1 MAKFTL
7 DQNNAGGFYLAG
19 TPEISVIEAKTLDE
33 AIAIAK
39 TYGIDFDDA
48 CVGCCGERWQ
58 VVPYEKW
65 HGENLPD
72 FVEWML
78 APIG

>member
-7 DQNNAGGFYLAG
+7 DQNNAGGFFLEG
-19 TPEISVIEAKTLDE
+19 TPEMSIIHAESIAEAE
-33 AIAIAK
+33 SIAK
-39 TYGIDFDDA
+39 TYGIDFEDG
-48 CVGCCGERWQ
+48 CPGCCGDRWS
-58 VVPYEKW
+58 VIPYEAW

-78 APIG
+78 SPQA

>member
-7 DQNNAGGFYLAG
+7 DQNNAGGFFLPN
-19 TPEISVIEAKTLDE
+19 TPEVSVIEAGSIAEAT
-33 AIAIAK
+33 AIAEAH
-39 TYGIDFDDA
+39 GIDFEDG
-48 CVGCCGERWQ
+48 CFGCCGERWS
-58 VVPYEKW
+58 VMPYEAW

-78 APIG
+78 SPQA